1 MRLDRVAREAEDQA
15 AGALE
20 ILIRVAE
27 VGALLGAARGVVL
40 RIEIKDELAAAGARE
55 EERAAVAGR
64 REAEVGNRL
73 A

>member
-1 MRLDRVAREAEDQA
+1 MTPNCSQTFSS
-15 AGALE
+15 GS
-20 ILIRVAE
+20 E

-40 RIEIKDELAAAGARE
+40 RIEIEDELAAAGAGE
-55 EERAAVAGR
+55 DERAAVAGG